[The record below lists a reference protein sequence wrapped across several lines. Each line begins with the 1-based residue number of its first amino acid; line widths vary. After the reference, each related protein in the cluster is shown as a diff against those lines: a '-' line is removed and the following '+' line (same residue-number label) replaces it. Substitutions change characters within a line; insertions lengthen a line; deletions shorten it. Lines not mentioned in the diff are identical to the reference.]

1 MQGNLAEIG
10 IANIFKLLESEQQT
24 GILQVKASNNRAL
37 KSSESNSQAEFS
49 WSFLLDRGQISYAF
63 KDEDSNFSCLQD
75 YLSYDQLED
84 LVTIDRPFSVNTSNY
99 LEYDY
104 LNYLLQRQLI
114 STLRAK
120 TILSNII
127 GENLW
132 EVLSLSRGEFVFKSG
147 CFFANSIYE
156 KKLTPAIEK
165 ITSQLRIWQ
174 QFYPYITSS
183 DQQIRL
189 LDRDGLAKIA
199 SAKTYGNLTAW
210 SESQLSLIRLSRKI
224 NCQLVDLGSA
234 LYPYLKKGLIKL
246 QNLASSNSI
255 ELSTAKTL
263 KLPHIVWIHDNV
275 AINKKVEYILKH
287 RDYKLTIFVNPIE
300 ALRGILTIQPDL
312 ILCKA
317 DLPELS
323 GYELCSMLKKT
334 QAARQIKF
342 VMSIEEDSFSNR
354 LQARIA
360 DSEDYLV
367 SPFTQNEL
375 LITIDKYS
383 CGKRTQNLA
392 RDEFQLGAKANA

>member
-24 GILQVKASNNRAL
+24 GILQVKDGR
-37 KSSESNSQAEFS
+37 SESS

-63 KDEDSNFSCLQD
+63 QDENSNFSCLQD
-75 YLSYDQLED
+75 YLSYDRLEE
-84 LVTIDRPFSVNTSNY
+84 LVTIDRSLSVNTSNHP
-99 LEYDY
+99 EYDY
-104 LNYLLQRQLI
+104 LNYLLQKQLI
-114 STLRAK
+114 SSMRAK

-132 EVLSLSRGEFVFKSG
+132 EVLSLSQGKFVFESG
-147 CFFANSIYE
+147 CFFSNSILE
-156 KKLTPAIEK
+156 KKITPTIEK
-165 ITSQLRIWQ
+165 ISAQLRIWQ
-174 QFYPYITSS
+174 QFYPYITSPR
-183 DQQIRL
+183 QQIRL

-246 QNLASSNSI
+246 QNLASSNSL
-255 ELSTAKTL
+255 EFSTL
-263 KLPHIVWIHDNV
+263 RVLNLPHIVWIHDNV

-287 RDYKLTIFVNPIE
+287 RDYKLTIFVDPIS
-300 ALRGILTIQPDL
+300 ALTGILTIQPDL

-323 GYELCSMLKKT
+323 GYELCSMLKTT

-342 VMSIEEDSFSNR
+342 VMSSEEDSFSNR
-354 LQARIA
+354 LQAQIA
-360 DSEDYLV
+360 GSEDYLV
-367 SPFTQNEL
+367 LPFTQNEL
-375 LITIDKYS
+375 LITINKHS
-383 CGKRTQNLA
+383 CGKKTQNLA
-392 RDEFQLGAKANA
+392 KDESKCLTSHKIIDCQK